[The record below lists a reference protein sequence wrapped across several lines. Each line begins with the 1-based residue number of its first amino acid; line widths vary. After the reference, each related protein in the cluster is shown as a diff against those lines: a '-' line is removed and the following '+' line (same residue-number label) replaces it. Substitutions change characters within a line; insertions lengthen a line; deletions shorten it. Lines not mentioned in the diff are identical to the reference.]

1 VIERSDG
8 FRGIGEVRANIS
20 YLSHIPESA
29 VDPAIIALCRRLP
42 WGAALEEIL
51 TATQELNAVVPHVA
65 TAAVE
70 NALVEL
76 LKEQSR
82 ARLERM
88 SALITGGE
96 AARTPEMQRNRDA
109 RTAELKSQ
117 ISKMDLLARRLESIE
132 QAWAEKIG

>member
-1 VIERSDG
+1 MVFMG
-8 FRGIGEVRANIS
+8 
-20 YLSHIPESA
+20 
-29 VDPAIIALCRRLP
+29 
-42 WGAALEEIL
+42 
-51 TATQELNAVVPHVA
+51 
-65 TAAVE
+65 
-70 NALVEL
+70 LVEL